1 MIFLFF
7 RRFLIAVISFSLI
20 LFSIYLTHSFSY
32 KSELTL
38 SEKYSFP
45 IIVIDA
51 GHGGIDSG
59 TSSDNGIPE
68 KNINLSISKK
78 LNEIVM
84 LMGYQTKLT
93 RTEDKLI
100 GEGEYTTIRS
110 AKQADIAKRLQ
121 MVETL
126 ENCVLISVHQNHFH
140 QSKYSGFQVFYNN
153 NHNQNKILAETL
165 QKTIVTH
172 LQPDNTRT
180 IKTIGAEIY
189 LLYHCTK
196 PAMMVECGFLSNPKE
211 VSLLINDAYQNA
223 MAYTIAKGIDDA
235 LKQNPSLV

>member
-1 MIFLFF
+1 
-7 RRFLIAVISFSLI
+7 
-20 LFSIYLTHSFSY
+20 
-32 KSELTL
+32 
-38 SEKYSFP
+38 
-45 IIVIDA
+45 
-51 GHGGIDSG
+51 
-59 TSSDNGIPE
+59 
-68 KNINLSISKK
+68 
-78 LNEIVM
+78 M

-140 QSKYSGFQVFYNN
+140 QSKYSGFQAFYNN

-172 LQPDNTRT
+172 LQPENTRT

-196 PAMMVECGFLSNPKE
+196 PAVMVECGFLSNPKE

>member
-1 MIFLFF
+1 MNRKTIILIFTLTIS
-7 RRFLIAVISFSLI
+7 LVAVI
-20 LFSIYLTHSFSY
+20 LFCFISISTITQSVNKTIEF
-32 KSELTL
+32 KPT
-38 SEKYSFP
+38 
-45 IIVIDA
+45 IIIDP
-51 GHGGIDSG
+51 GHGGEDGGATVNNIL
-59 TSSDNGIPE
+59 E

-100 GEGEYTTIRS
+100 GEGKYTTIRS

-126 ENCVLISVHQNHFH
+126 ENCILISVHQNHFH

-153 NHNQNKILAETL
+153 NHNQNKVLAETL

-196 PAMMVECGFLSNPKE
+196 PAVMVECGFLSNPKE
-211 VSLLINDAYQNA
+211 VSLLINDAYQNT